1 MIPMTLNW
9 TTVKIISG
17 IALVAVLVT
26 GGLYIRILRADLAA
40 VKLERDTA
48 QATLAACQNDQKL
61 TEGVS
66 NDYQIKVRSLNRQLA
81 DLKRVRDNPRC
92 TPVADPASGRDADTG
107 AGKPAGQDGIRADW
121 LLDFAAEAEQYRLQL
136 MSCQDFIKKTWDSRQ

>member
-1 MIPMTLNW
+1 MNW

-17 IALVAVLVT
+17 IVLLAVLVS
-26 GGLYIRILRADLAA
+26 GGLYIRVLRADLAA

-48 QATLAACQNDQKL
+48 QATLATCQSDQKL

-66 NDYQIKVRSLNRQLA
+66 NDFQTKIRSLNRQLA
-81 DLKRVRDNPRC
+81 DLKRVRDNPQC
-92 TPVADPASGRDADTG
+92 TPVASPASGRDADAG
-107 AGKPAGQDGIRADW
+107 AGQPTGPHGIRADW

-136 MSCQDFIKKTWDSRQ
+136 ISCQDFIRKTWESRQ

>member
-1 MIPMTLNW
+1 MNW

-17 IALVAVLVT
+17 IAIAALIVIGL
-26 GGLYIRILRADLAA
+26 LYIRILCADLAA

-48 QATLAACQNDQKL
+48 QATLAACQSDQKL

-66 NDYQIKVRSLNRQLA
+66 NDYQTRIRSLNRQLA

-92 TPVADPASGRDADTG
+92 TPVADPASGRDAGTG

-136 MSCQDFIKKTWDSRQ
+136 IACQSFIHKTWESRQ

>member
-1 MIPMTLNW
+1 MINAMNW

-17 IALVAVLVT
+17 IAIAALIVIGL
-26 GGLYIRILRADLAA
+26 LYIRILCADLAA

-48 QATLAACQNDQKL
+48 QATLAACQSDQKL

-66 NDYQIKVRSLNRQLA
+66 NDYQTRIRSLNRQLA

-92 TPVADPASGRDADTG
+92 TPVADPASGRDAGTG

-136 MSCQDFIKKTWDSRQ
+136 IACQSFIHKTWESRQ

>member
-1 MIPMTLNW
+1 MINAMNW

-17 IALVAVLVT
+17 IALAALIVT
-26 GGLYIRILRADLAA
+26 GLLYIRILRANLAA

-48 QATLAACQNDQKL
+48 QATLAACQSDQKL

-66 NDYQIKVRSLNRQLA
+66 NDYQTRIRSLNRQLA

-92 TPVADPASGRDADTG
+92 TPVADPASGRDAGTG

-136 MSCQDFIKKTWDSRQ
+136 IACQSFIHKTWESRQ